1 MRVTGFL
8 VAALLVACGG
18 ESQRSG
24 AQAAGGDANVNGG
37 SSAGGTARGGS
48 GGGAGSMNA
57 HDGGAPPDMVIDGF
71 ESSSLMSGPGLWMG
85 FPDSQLPIGEPLAP
99 HDGSAL
105 HLVGVTDAAGLDVFF
120 HTGIPVERI
129 WSAVHFVTQSYLVG
143 GRLLVAIAGPEPS
156 YFEDAAQG
164 MPWPVTVVF
173 PTPEWQNVNIDFA
186 AFGYGPEQLSPH
198 SGPFGAVHFIIEP
211 NTVYD
216 VWIDDFAG
224 TPLYR

>member
-8 VAALLVACGG
+8 VAALLVGCGG

-24 AQAAGGDANVNGG
+24 AQSTGGDASVNGG
-37 SSAGGTARGGS
+37 SSAGATARGGS
-48 GGGAGSMNA
+48 GSTNA
-57 HDGGAPPDMVIDGF
+57 NDGGAPPDMVIDGF

-85 FPDSQLPIGEPLAP
+85 FPDSQLPIGDPSVP
-99 HDGSAL
+99 HDGAAL

-129 WSAVHFVTQSYLVG
+129 WSAVHFTAQSNLVG
-143 GRLLVAIAGPEPS
+143 ARLLVAIAGPEAS
-156 YFEDAAQG
+156 YFRDAAQG
-164 MPWPVTVVF
+164 MPWPVKVVL
-173 PTPEWQNVNIDFA
+173 PTREWQNVNIDFA